1 MSGGYRDYANKR
13 KVYIISSDGTVRSK
27 RGWLGFRV
35 RPGDTIIVPVDPDP
49 NPFDITTFI
58 ADIST
63 TLANIAAILVVI
75 ENNN

>member
-1 MSGGYRDYANKR
+1 MYGLRANGEIEKSKLLQGR
-13 KVYIISSDGTVRSK
+13 FLRVY
-27 RGWLGFRV
+27 
-35 RPGDTIIVPVDPDP
+35 PGDTIIVPVDPDP